1 MLSMKKITELI
12 RESQVTN
19 DYIEDCL
26 IHFEDMGF
34 KIAEFDNVSSRKRKS
49 NLFTSG
55 DISEGHLYS
64 FEPTEGNNYVCHFIT
79 LSKSMRRYSDDQVW
93 SQVVTEMNSFKRKL
107 TRCEVYYTI
116 NSGQEINITLD
127 RETEFKIHIFV
138 IDKSER
144 IDPAVIS
151 KLEKLRSEIWEFI
164 GRNVDG
170 KRLYNH
176 SSFLWTKNSLLW
188 SIALFEK
195 TPGSKGEMRRN
206 KSIDAAYRF
215 LEERGVKFQDR
226 IEDSEYTSGRQ
237 NLVIEI
243 TI

>member
-34 KIAEFDNVSSRKRKS
+34 KITEFDNVSSRNKKN

-55 DISEGHLYS
+55 DMDHHLYS
-64 FEPTEGNNYVCHFIT
+64 FEPTNENKYVCHFIT

-93 SQVVTEMNSFKRKL
+93 SQIVTEMNSFKRKL
-107 TRCEVYYTI
+107 TRCEVHYTI
-116 NSGQEINITLD
+116 NSGQDNMYNNVVAEI
-127 RETEFKIHIFV
+127 KIHIFV
-138 IDKSER
+138 IDKSEK
-144 IDPAVIS
+144 INPAVIS
-151 KLEKLRSEIWEFI
+151 KLEKLRSEIWEFVE
-164 GRNVDG
+164 NDVDG
-170 KRLYNH
+170 KRIYYT
-176 SSFLWTKNSLLW
+176 SFLWTKNSLLW
-188 SIALFEK
+188 SISMLEK
-195 TPGSKGEMRRN
+195 KSGSKGEMRRD

-226 IEDSEYTSGRQ
+226 VVDSEYISGRQ